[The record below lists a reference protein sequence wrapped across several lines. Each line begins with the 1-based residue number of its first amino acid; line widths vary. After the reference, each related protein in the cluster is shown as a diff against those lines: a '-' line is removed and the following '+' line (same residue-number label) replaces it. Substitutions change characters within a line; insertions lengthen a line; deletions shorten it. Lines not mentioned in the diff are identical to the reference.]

1 MKKILKKILWFIFT
15 LLIAAI
21 LFCLLIFLFTRNK
34 NKSDTQINTYTVT
47 RWDIEKTVEVYGNA
61 ELKKEEMLW
70 FSMQWDVAE
79 IYVNEWDFV
88 TKWQILASL
97 DTENIE
103 NDIRQAELSLENAK
117 ISYQDLKNWGTDT
130 QILQAENAL
139 EQSRSALKLAKQQ
152 LDELEDSSDIDAV
165 WNNNDTVLKSTTL
178 SIKDYI
184 TQWEKAIISL
194 DKIFGVSNKYESEN
208 DAFEEFLS
216 RKNTSYKRQ
225 ASSLISKSYSLLDDL
240 KDDYNDLWNVS
251 LNNKYRLSNALKTA
265 ESMYQAIYDASESAY
280 NALESSETNETLTA
294 AMIWNFESIVWNCS
308 TLSKTTLA
316 NILNQNNTLNN
327 LSNSNS
333 SDLAIQAKKNE
344 IASLES
350 TIRLQEKSLQDIRK
364 WGTDSQKSIAANGVE
379 QWEITVN
386 KAKKWLEM
394 YQITAP
400 FDWKIRKIDFEE
412 WDKISATNPK
422 FIYIENP
429 DLIDISLFLD
439 QIDVVQ
445 VEIWMPAEVEFDAYP
460 WVIFQGEISDIDTKA
475 NISAW
480 VVSYTVK
487 VHIDKWDYT
496 IYGWMTANVKI
507 ILDRQTN
514 VIQIPTTY
522 IQEIWE
528 RNYVVNWSGDL
539 VEVQVWVANDNM
551 IEIISGLEIG
561 DEIVKEVS
569 KTSTNG
575 LGEDLMN
582 MSNEYNQ

>member
-21 LFCLLIFLFTRNK
+21 LFCLLILLFTRNR

-61 ELKKEEMLW
+61 ELKKEETLS

-139 EQSRSALKLAKQQ
+139 EQSRAALKLAKQQ

-165 WNNNDTVLKSTTL
+165 WNNNNTVLKSTTL

-194 DKIFGVSNKYESEN
+194 DKIFGVSDKYESDN

-216 RKNTSYKRQ
+216 KKNNSYKNQTKR
-225 ASSLISKSYSLLDDL
+225 LISKSYTLLDDL
-240 KDDYNDLWNVS
+240 KDEYDDLWNVS
-251 LNNKYRLSNALKTA
+251 INNKYKLSNALKTA
-265 ESMYQAIYDASESAY
+265 EKLYQAIYDASESAY
-280 NALESSETNETLTA
+280 NALENSETNETLTA

-308 TLSKTTLA
+308 TLAKTTLA

-460 WVIFQGEISDIDTKA
+460 WEIFYGEISDIDTKA

-487 VHIDKWDYT
+487 VHIDKWEYT

-539 VEVQVWVANDNM
+539 IEVQVWVANDNM

-575 LGEDLMN
+575 LSEDLMN
-582 MSNEYNQ
+582 MSNQYN

>member
-21 LFCLLIFLFTRNK
+21 LFCLLILLFTRNR

-47 RWDIEKTVEVYGNA
+47 RWDIEKTIEVYGNA

-117 ISYQDLKNWGTDT
+117 INYQDLRNWWTDT

-139 EQSRSALKLAKQQ
+139 EQSRSALRLARQQ
-152 LDELEDSSDIDAV
+152 LDELEDNS
-165 WNNNDTVLKSTTL
+165 WT
-178 SIKDYI
+178 
-184 TQWEKAIISL
+184 
-194 DKIFGVSNKYESEN
+194 NK
-208 DAFEEFLS
+208 L
-216 RKNTSYKRQ
+216 
-225 ASSLISKSYSLLDDL
+225 
-240 KDDYNDLWNVS
+240 V
-251 LNNKYRLSNALKTA
+251 
-265 ESMYQAIYDASESAY
+265 
-280 NALESSETNETLTA
+280 
-294 AMIWNFESIVWNCS
+294 
-308 TLSKTTLA
+308 
-316 NILNQNNTLNN
+316 
-327 LSNSNS
+327 
-333 SDLAIQAKKNE
+333 IQAKKNE
-344 IASLES
+344 IENLEN
-350 TIRLQEKSLQDIRK
+350 TIRLQEQSLQDIIE
-364 WGTDSQKSIAANGVE
+364 WATDSQKNVAANGVE

-386 KAKKWLEM
+386 KTKKWLET

-412 WDKISATNPK
+412 WDKISATNQK

-460 WVIFQGEISDIDTKA
+460 WVIFYWEISDIDTKA
-475 NISAW
+475 NISAG

-487 VHIDKWDYT
+487 VHIDKWEYT

-507 ILDRQTN
+507 ILNRQTN

-528 RNYVVNWSGDL
+528 KNYVVNWSGNL
-539 VEVQVWVANDNM
+539 VEVQVWIANDNM

>member
-1 MKKILKKILWFIFT
+1 
-15 LLIAAI
+15 
-21 LFCLLIFLFTRNK
+21 
-34 NKSDTQINTYTVT
+34 
-47 RWDIEKTVEVYGNA
+47 
-61 ELKKEEMLW
+61 
-70 FSMQWDVAE
+70 
-79 IYVNEWDFV
+79 
-88 TKWQILASL
+88 
-97 DTENIE
+97 
-103 NDIRQAELSLENAK
+103 
-117 ISYQDLKNWGTDT
+117 
-130 QILQAENAL
+130 
-139 EQSRSALKLAKQQ
+139 LKLAKQQ

-165 WNNNDTVLKSTTL
+165 WNNNDTVIKSTTL

-194 DKIFGVSNKYESEN
+194 DKIFGVSSKYEDDNSI
-208 DAFEEFLS
+208 FQVFLS
-216 RKNTSYKRQ
+216 KKNISYRWQ
-225 ASSLISKSYSLLDDL
+225 TNRLISRSYTLLDDL
-240 KDDYNDLWNVS
+240 KDEYYDLWNVS
-251 LNNKYRLSNALKTA
+251 VNNKYRLSNVLKTA
-265 ESMYQAIYDASESAY
+265 EDLYQTIYDASESAY
-280 NALESSETNETLTA
+280 NALENSEINETLTA
-294 AMIWNFESIVWNCS
+294 TMIWNFESIVWNCS
-308 TLSKTTLA
+308 TLAKSSLA
-316 NILNQNNTLNN
+316 NILNQTNTLNN

-333 SDLAIQAKKNE
+333 NDLAIQAKKNE
-344 IASLES
+344 IESLEN

-364 WGTDSQKSIAANGVE
+364 WGTDSQKNIAANGVE

-386 KAKKWLEM
+386 KAKKWIEA

-400 FDWKIRKIDFEE
+400 FDWKIRKIDFDE

-460 WVIFQGEISDIDTKA
+460 WVIFYGEISDIDTKA

-487 VHIDKWDYT
+487 VNIEKWDYT
-496 IYGWMTANVKI
+496 IYGWMSANVKI
-507 ILDRQTN
+507 ILGKETN

-528 RNYVVNWSGDL
+528 RNYVVNGSGDL
-539 VEVQVWVANDNM
+539 VEVELWISNDNM
-551 IEIISGLEIG
+551 VEIVSWLKIG

-575 LGEDLMN
+575 LSEDLMN
-582 MSNEYNQ
+582 MENYN

>member
-1 MKKILKKILWFIFT
+1 MKKILWFIFT
-15 LLIAAI
+15 VLTAAI
-21 LFCLLIFLFTRNK
+21 LFCLLILLFTRDK
-34 NKSDTQINTYTVT
+34 SKSDTQINKYTIS
-47 RWDIEKTVEVYGNA
+47 RWDIEKTIEVYGNA
-61 ELKKEEMLW
+61 ELKKEETLW
-70 FSMQWDVAE
+70 FTMQWDVTK

-117 ISYQDLKNWGTDT
+117 INYQDLKNWWTDT

-139 EQSRSALKLAKQQ
+139 EQSRAALKLAKQQ

-165 WNNNDTVLKSTTL
+165 WNNNDTVIKTTTL

-194 DKIFGVSNKYESEN
+194 DKIFGVSSKYEDDNSI
-208 DAFEEFLS
+208 FQVFLS
-216 RKNTSYKRQ
+216 KKNISYRWQ
-225 ASSLISKSYSLLDDL
+225 TNRLISRCYTLLDDL
-240 KDDYNDLWNVS
+240 KDEYNDLWNVS
-251 LNNKYRLSNALKTA
+251 VNNKYRLSNALRTA
-265 ESMYQAIYDASESAY
+265 EDLYQTIYDASESAY
-280 NALESSETNETLTA
+280 NALENSEISETLTA
-294 AMIWNFESIVWNCS
+294 TMIWNFESIVWNCS
-308 TLSKTTLA
+308 TLAKSSLA
-316 NILNQNNTLNN
+316 NILNQTNTLNN

-333 SDLAIQAKKNE
+333 NDLAIQAKKNE
-344 IASLES
+344 IESLEN

-364 WGTDSQKSIAANGVE
+364 GGTDSQKNIAANGVE

-386 KAKKWLEM
+386 KAKKWIEA

-400 FDWKIRKIDFEE
+400 FDWRIRKIDFDE

-460 WVIFQGEISDIDTKA
+460 WIIFYGEISDIDTKA

-487 VHIDKWDYT
+487 VNIEKWDYI
-496 IYGWMTANVKI
+496 IYGWMSANVKI
-507 ILDRQTN
+507 ILGKKTN

-522 IQEIWE
+522 IQEIWK
-528 RNYVVNWSGDL
+528 RNYVVNGSGDL
-539 VEVQVWVANDNM
+539 VEVEIWISNDNM
-551 IEIISGLEIG
+551 VEVISGLKVG

-575 LGEDLMN
+575 LSEDLMN
-582 MSNEYNQ
+582 MENYN